1 MNIDIK
7 RFTSAL
13 SNTNDLE
20 RHLKRLKFL
29 GENSNDMRVAVFG
42 KFNHGKSTLL
52 NTIIG
57 EEHFKVADK
66 RETAEISEY
75 IHNNIIWVDT
85 PGLDADPDGKDDEK
99 AIKGAFEIADLIFL
113 VHSVKAGELD
123 QYEKQLYHDLIRQNE
138 NHDKKIFLILTQI
151 DQLEKDDF
159 QQVIATIKKQ
169 VPDLVTLSI
178 SASRY
183 IKGVKE
189 GKEIFIEKSGM
200 NELFSLIAELPK
212 TFEKLRTQ
220 EKSNLLE
227 KIQTALEQ
235 ERQELITNLRELQKQ
250 ITSKHDEFKNAVS
263 EYTLQYS
270 I

>member
-1 MNIDIK
+1 M
-7 RFTSAL
+7 
-13 SNTNDLE
+13 
-20 RHLKRLKFL
+20 
-29 GENSNDMRVAVFG
+29 
-42 KFNHGKSTLL
+42 
-52 NTIIG
+52 
-57 EEHFKVADK
+57 
-66 RETAEISEY
+66 
-75 IHNNIIWVDT
+75 
-85 PGLDADPDGKDDEK
+85 
-99 AIKGAFEIADLIFL
+99 
-113 VHSVKAGELD
+113 
-123 QYEKQLYHDLIRQNE
+123 
-138 NHDKKIFLILTQI
+138 
-151 DQLEKDDF
+151 
-159 QQVIATIKKQ
+159 
-169 VPDLVTLSI
+169 VTLSI